1 MRSIYFPTFA
11 SLLLIVV
18 SLACKKDNN
27 AMQEPEQDLVISTNM
42 AALNT
47 TPGSDFTFNLNVES
61 LMPVSG
67 VRIVSE
73 VKAEADNQI
82 YPQGTGIETTNK
94 VATVNI
100 RNLPRQKICVCTV
113 SVTSKS
119 KSTNTATTS
128 FRVVYK

>member
-1 MRSIYFPTFA
+1 MRSIYFPPFA
-11 SLLLIVV
+11 SLLLVVV
-18 SLACKKDNN
+18 SLGCKKDDSPSQ
-27 AMQEPEQDLVISTNM
+27 APEENLIISTNM

-61 LMPVSG
+61 PMPVSG

-119 KSTNTATTS
+119 KSTNTATKS